1 MGKRSTTEY
10 ITITRTKRVKQRKEL
25 WIGLVQVR
33 ARHNSDVLGPAKGAY
48 FNMIT
53 WAASDA
59 EFKTKAA
66 RLCDDLGLFIED
78 IEDDMPVSEKEKSEA
93 LSDEVQELVEQAEGN
108 PNAVLY
114 GTFHR
119 WLTED
124 RI

>member
-1 MGKRSTTEY
+1 MKRT
-10 ITITRTKRVKQRKEL
+10 KEL

-33 ARHNSDVLGPAKGAY
+33 ARPNSKVLGPAKGAY

-53 WAASDA
+53 WAASGA
-59 EFKTKAA
+59 EFKKKAA
-66 RLCDDLGLFIED
+66 QLCNDLDLFVED
-78 IEDDMPVSEKEKSEA
+78 VEDDMPVSAREESEG
-93 LSDEVQELVEQAEGN
+93 LSDELRQLVEQAERN
-108 PNAVLY
+108 PNALLY